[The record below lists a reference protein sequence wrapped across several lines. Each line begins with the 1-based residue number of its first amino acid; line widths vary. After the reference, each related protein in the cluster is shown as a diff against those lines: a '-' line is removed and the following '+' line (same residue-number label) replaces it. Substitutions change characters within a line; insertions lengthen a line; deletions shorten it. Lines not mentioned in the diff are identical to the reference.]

1 MPGPGA
7 QAGTLTAMT
16 SILLLPGLASDA
28 AQWRDQLPVLAA
40 RAGAQVSVSDVHGRF
55 DTLPAMAAALLF
67 EHSGPLV
74 LIGTSMGGI
83 LALEVC
89 RQAPQRVAGLALLGS
104 SARPDTPELIDLR
117 TQACELFAAGRMDEL
132 LRANLMFAFHPDSLG
147 AGSTLAAGYLA
158 MMARAGADQLIRQNR
173 AIMRRPDSRPLLP
186 SITCPTLLVCGD
198 ADQLTVPECSRE
210 MAAALPNA
218 ELHFLPRCGHL
229 LTWEAPQALNSVL
242 TVWLDRLDRLP
253 QVLPTTPQ

>member
-1 MPGPGA
+1 
-7 QAGTLTAMT
+7 MT

-28 AQWRDQLPVLAA
+28 ALWRDQWPVLAG
-40 RAGAQVSVSDVHGRF
+40 RAGTRVSVSDAHSRF
-55 DTLPAMAAALLF
+55 DSLPAMATALLS

-74 LIGTSMGGI
+74 LIGTSMGGM

-104 SARPDTPELIDLR
+104 SARPDTPELIELR
-117 TQACELFAAGRMDEL
+117 TQACALFASGRMDEL

-147 AGSTLAAGYLA
+147 AGSTLAADYLA
-158 MMARAGADQLIRQNR
+158 MMDRAGADQLIRQNR
-173 AIMRRPDSRPLLP
+173 AIMRRPDSRPLLS
-186 SITCPTLLVCGD
+186 SITCPTLVVCGD

-210 MAAALPNA
+210 MSAALPNA
-218 ELHFLPRCGHL
+218 EQHVLPRCGHL

-242 TVWLDRLDRLP
+242 TDWLDRLDRLP
-253 QVLPTTPQ
+253 QLPPKTPQ